1 MEQHFVIPDKPFIL
15 ENINK
20 NFLQRHSILPVSENE
35 ETIFLLISDKTQLS
49 SLSSFERMFS
59 KKVEVR
65 NISDEEIQ
73 RILYKWYEAQLG
85 SVEDSQDDPDAFI
98 NDLEQ
103 LKDIAQE
110 APIIRLV
117 NNYISYALE
126 TNASDIHFEP
136 SREYLKVRFRI
147 DGILHEIER
156 LSKKV
161 QPAIL
166 SRLKLMSNMNIA
178 ESRVPQDGKVLVEQ
192 DGLEIDIR
200 VSSIPTIYGESIVLR
215 LLKKDNQILN
225 LSNLGMNEAQV
236 TLFDNIIHKPYGIIL
251 VTGPTGSGK
260 TTTLYA
266 ALKEINTSERKI
278 ITVEDPV
285 EYQLEGINQIQ
296 VKAQIGLTFATALRS
311 ILRQD
316 PDVLLIGEIR
326 DFETAS
332 IAIQSA
338 LTGHLVF
345 STLHT
350 NDAFSSFNR
359 LIDLGVEGYL
369 LASGIIASIGQRLVR
384 NICPY
389 CKEEVKV
396 DDSYAELLNKLYNFD
411 ILKYTDKLYKGVGC
425 KKCANTGFRGRTAVY
440 EILHYDDELK
450 RELMKDKFDNDYVL
464 KMAKDKGFKTMR
476 DDGFLKVINGTT
488 TIEEVLRVTK

>member
-1 MEQHFVIPDKPFIL
+1 MDKNFTIPDKPFIL
-15 ENINK
+15 DSINK
-20 NFLQRHSILPVSENE
+20 NFLQKHNILPVKEDEDN
-35 ETIFLLISDKTQLS
+35 LYVLISNNTDFGSICALERI
-49 SLSSFERMFS
+49 FE
-59 KKVEVR
+59 KNIETDIVE
-65 NISDEEIQ
+65 NDEIQ

-85 SVEDSQDDPDAFI
+85 NVDETSEDLDLLI

-103 LKDIAQE
+103 LKDLAQE

-136 SREYLKVRFRI
+136 TREYLKVRFRI

-161 QPAIL
+161 QPAII
-166 SRLKLMSNMNIA
+166 SRIKLMSNMNIA
-178 ESRVPQDGKVLVEQ
+178 ENRVPQDGRVIVEQ
-192 DGLEIDIR
+192 DDMEIDIR
-200 VSSIPTIYGESIVLR
+200 VSAIPTIYGESMVLR
-215 LLKKDNQILN
+215 LLKKDTQILN
-225 LSNLGMNEAQV
+225 LSNLGMNDKQV
-236 TLFDNIIHKPYGIIL
+236 KIFEEIIHKPYGIIL

-266 ALKEINTSERKI
+266 ALTEINTGEKKI

-296 VKAQIGLTFATALRS
+296 VKPQIGLTFDSALRS

-316 PDVLLIGEIR
+316 PDVILIGEIR
-326 DFETAS
+326 DLETAS

-350 NDAFSSFNR
+350 NDAFSAFNR
-359 LIDLGVEGYL
+359 LVDLGVENYL
-369 LASGIIASIGQRLVR
+369 LTSAIIASIGQRLIR
-384 NICPY
+384 TICPY
-389 CKEEVKV
+389 CKEEAEIDGSYVK
-396 DDSYAELLNKLYNFD
+396 LLKNYGFD
-411 ILKYTDKLYKGVGC
+411 ITKYTDKVYRGRGC
-425 KKCANTGFRGRTAVY
+425 KKCANTGFRGRTAIY
-440 EILHYDDELK
+440 EILYYSDDLK
-450 RELMKDKFDNDYVL
+450 RDLMSSEYDESEIFKL
-464 KMAKDKGFKTMR
+464 ARERGFITMR
-476 DDGFLKVINGTT
+476 DDGFLKVIEGVT
-488 TIEEVLRVTK
+488 TIEEVLRVTR